1 MKVTEIGPAFSSQKR
16 LRIAVVGSRGFTDWE
31 LFSTELDRILSTRN
45 IECLVSG
52 GAVGADQFAE
62 RYGALRG
69 IPVTVFPADWNRF
82 GSKAGPKRN
91 KQIVTPLG
99 PCGCFL
105 GRRQHRHHDDCC
117 LGSTAG
123 SGSHRNPGPGLV

>member
-62 RYGALRG
+62 RYGGLKG
-69 IPVTVFPADWNRF
+69 IPVTMFPAGWNLY

-91 KQIVTPLG
+91 KQIVAHSDLVVAFWDGVSTG
-99 PCGCFL
+99 TRMTVAWA
-105 GRRQHRHHDDCC
+105 RRQ
-117 LGSTAG
+117 
-123 SGSHRNPGPGLV
+123 GLEVIVVQVQA